1 MAKSDVLFVTDA
13 ECAARIGLPTQ
24 DFKDALP
31 ALERTGFPPKDP
43 LFNNKRYWP
52 AIQAFLDKRSGLA
65 SSFQRRNPAPL
76 KEAAKGPE
84 VW

>member
-1 MAKSDVLFVTDA
+1 MAKSDVLYVTDA

-24 DFKDALP
+24 DFKDTLP
-31 ALERTGFPPKDP
+31 ALERAGFPTKDP

-52 AIQAFLDKRSGLA
+52 AVRAFLDKRNGLA

-76 KEAAKGPE
+76 KEAKGPE

>member
-1 MAKSDVLFVTDA
+1 MTKASSLFLTDA
-13 ECAARIGLPTQ
+13 QVADKIGIPTQ
-24 DFKDALP
+24 DLVDTMP
-31 ALERTGFPPKDP
+31 ALERAGFPTKDP

-76 KEAAKGPE
+76 KEAKGPE